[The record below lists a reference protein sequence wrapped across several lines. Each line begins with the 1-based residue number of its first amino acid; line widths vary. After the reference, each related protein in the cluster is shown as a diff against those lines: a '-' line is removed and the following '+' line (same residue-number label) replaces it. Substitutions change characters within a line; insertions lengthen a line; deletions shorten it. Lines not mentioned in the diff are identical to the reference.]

1 MALLAL
7 CASAVPARAALECS
21 TSLGTYYPYCVNV
34 PDNASGKLPAIMFL
48 SGSGARGDASR
59 VKELSGYDGVGKLIN
74 QYYSGNKGEAQTMAA
89 EQFITIIPISPKN
102 VGGQEIRHWMPENV
116 QKVLKDVLSKHGEHI
131 DPHGIHLGGYS
142 MGARGCF
149 RNGVANPETW
159 ASIAPSAGGAEA
171 AGDGTL
177 SQQKADSVFDKL
189 SNMASVP
196 VWQFAGEW
204 DSTAGT
210 DSPKRTQDALAKA
223 GDGNAKLSIL
233 KADHSAL
240 STQPFNAELLK
251 WFLSN
256 SGKGSGSGSS
266 SSSDKGSSS
275 DIDVSSADHESTST
289 SSSDKSDSSSKTA
302 SESTKASTGTKTN
315 PKSSSR
321 CKSSSG
327 KKARKLKLRAKRSS
341 GITHRSLSL
350 TAMLAGRQQQ
360 AGAGSVNVKRSFVPG
375 PASAPAAPG
384 TGAILA
390 ARDVLAPK
398 PMQGETVMQRRDPAL
413 IAREA
418 LRQTAGSRV
427 GAARRR

>member
-1 MALLAL
+1 MFSSPSSSPARSGWSARASLIALLAMCAA
-7 CASAVPARAALECS
+7 CASPARAALECS

-240 STQPFNAELLK
+240 STAVQCRAPQVVPQQLWQGQRQWQLVLVGQGLEQCISGVLL
-251 WFLSN
+251 
-256 SGKGSGSGSS
+256 SG
-266 SSSDKGSSS
+266 
-275 DIDVSSADHESTST
+275 
-289 SSSDKSDSSSKTA
+289 
-302 SESTKASTGTKTN
+302 
-315 PKSSSR
+315 
-321 CKSSSG
+321 
-327 KKARKLKLRAKRSS
+327 L
-341 GITHRSLSL
+341 
-350 TAMLAGRQQQ
+350 
-360 AGAGSVNVKRSFVPG
+360 
-375 PASAPAAPG
+375 
-384 TGAILA
+384 
-390 ARDVLAPK
+390 
-398 PMQGETVMQRRDPAL
+398 
-413 IAREA
+413 
-418 LRQTAGSRV
+418 
-427 GAARRR
+427 